1 MNDKAIPS
9 KEEVAALRAQ
19 RAVATLF
26 EALVTAIADSEEG
39 ELIEVSIEG
48 IADATVDAAI
58 AKFAGSEWTVSRKK
72 DEAKLQ
78 VTEAVEVVETPA
90 TTAVA
95 APAAQ
100 PAPAPVAA
108 VVADDGGTN
117 SAAVAVTE
125 PTPEPVT
132 PPVAESA
139 TKPIPVTRFRVCRVN
154 AAYSPHASTTLG
166 SMFEAVLSGQ
176 MMGGGGRRGAPAATP
191 KKTLEAVS
199 EGEASVVSHFP
210 IHGLVSA
217 ADLAFRQ
224 HYPLMLTPDHIWL
237 TVTQGL
243 AAYIAQDPEK
253 WRKHFVSHEGKET
266 IKIIRNEFVLGS
278 PTNDWAGCFGEF
290 SDAIRGY
297 IGDETHGLIISDF
310 GTTGPVEKA
319 VSQIVLMDSMQSYF
333 EYSVATMCG
342 IPEIILKG
350 EVADWQKLAAKVR
363 QLNERYPDLNS
374 WLRHVIEIVDKLAKA
389 AAGDADTRYFED
401 IYKQRSESGGEKI
414 NGWLLKLFPF
424 CKDWRDDEKL
434 MVNPLLERRDASIR
448 HDRLISPVSK
458 VPFIWEYL
466 GTKLD
471 YEFLGG
477 IVAVEQDPETLALS
491 PRCAWGVRPK
501 A

>member
-1 MNDKAIPS
+1 MNDQTIPTQAD
-9 KEEVAALRAQ
+9 VAALRAQ
-19 RAVATLF
+19 RAAAVTALHN
-26 EALVTAIADSEEG
+26 ALVTAITESDEG
-39 ELIEVSIEG
+39 KPIEVSIEG
-48 IADATVDAAI
+48 VSDATVDAAI
-58 AKFAGSEWTVSRKK
+58 AKFADSEWKVSRKAG
-72 DEAKLQ
+72 EAKLQ
-78 VTEAVEVVETPA
+78 VTAKAAAASQPAVAVEPEPVASPVKVPVVE
-90 TTAVA
+90 A
-95 APAAQ
+95 AAAS
-100 PAPAPVAA
+100 APA
-108 VVADDGGTN
+108 VVA
-117 SAAVAVTE
+117 AEVVA
-125 PTPEPVT
+125 
-132 PPVAESA
+132 
-139 TKPIPVTRFRVCRVN
+139 KPIPVTRFRVCRVN
-154 AAYSPHASTTLG
+154 AAYSPYATTTLG
-166 SMFEAVLSGQ
+166 NMFESVLSGQ
-176 MMGGGGRRGAPAATP
+176 ALGGGRRGTSTAVP
-191 KKTLEAVS
+191 KKTLEALS
-199 EGEASVVSHFP
+199 DSDASVVTHFP

-224 HYPLMLTPDHIWL
+224 HYPLMMTPDHIWL

-253 WRKHFVSHEGKET
+253 WRKHFVSHEGKEK
-266 IKIIRNEFVLGS
+266 IRIIRNEFVLGS

-297 IGDETHGLIISDF
+297 IGDETHGLIVSDF

-333 EYSVATMCG
+333 EYSVATLCG

-363 QLNERYPDLNS
+363 QLKERYPDLTP
-374 WLRHVIEIVDKLAKA
+374 WLRHVIEIVDELARA
-389 AAGDADTRYFED
+389 AAGHADTHYFED

-424 CKDWRDDEKL
+424 CKDWRDDSKL

-448 HDRLISPVSK
+448 HDRLLSPVSK

-477 IVAVEQDPETLALS
+477 IVAVEQDPKTLALS

>member
-1 MNDKAIPS
+1 MTDKTIPTQAD
-9 KEEVAALRAQ
+9 VAALRAQ
-19 RAVATLF
+19 RAAAVTALYN
-26 EALVTAIADSEEG
+26 ALVTAITDSDEG
-39 ELIEVSIEG
+39 KPIEVSIDG
-48 IADATVDAAI
+48 VSDATVDAAI
-58 AKFAGSEWTVSRKK
+58 AKFAGSEWTVSRKEGE
-72 DEAKLQ
+72 DKLQ
-78 VTEAVEVVETPA
+78 VTAKAPAVVAPAAAVEAQPVVQPVAADAGGQQVTAASVVESTD
-90 TTAVA
+90 A
-95 APAAQ
+95 APA
-100 PAPAPVAA
+100 
-108 VVADDGGTN
+108 VV
-117 SAAVAVTE
+117 SAEVVD
-125 PTPEPVT
+125 
-132 PPVAESA
+132 
-139 TKPIPVTRFRVCRVN
+139 KPIPVTRFRVCRVN
-154 AAYSPHASTTLG
+154 AAYSPHATTTLG
-166 SMFEAVLSGQ
+166 NMFEAVLSGQ
-176 MMGGGGRRGAPAATP
+176 SLGGGRRGISATAP
-191 KKTLEAVS
+191 KKTLEALS
-199 EGEASVVSHFP
+199 DADAAVVTHFP

-224 HYPLMLTPDHIWL
+224 HYPLMMTPDHIWL

-253 WRKHFVSHEGKET
+253 WRQHFVSHEGKEK
-266 IKIIRNEFVLGS
+266 IRIIRNEFILGS

-297 IGDETHGLIISDF
+297 IGDETHGLIVSDF

-333 EYSVATMCG
+333 EYSVATLCG

-350 EVADWQKLAAKVR
+350 DVADWQKLAAKVR

-374 WLRHVIEIVDKLAKA
+374 WLRHVIEIVDKLAQA
-389 AAGDADTRYFED
+389 AAGNADTRYFED

-424 CKDWRDDEKL
+424 CKDWRDDSKL

-448 HDRLISPVSK
+448 HDRLVSPVSK

-477 IVAVEQDPETLALS
+477 VVAVEQDPATLALS

>member
-1 MNDKAIPS
+1 MTDKTIPTQAD
-9 KEEVAALRAQ
+9 VATLRAQ
-19 RAVATLF
+19 RVAAVTALHN
-26 EALVTAIADSEEG
+26 ALVTAITDSDEG
-39 ELIEVSIEG
+39 KPIEVSIEG
-48 IADATVDAAI
+48 VSDATVDAAI
-58 AKFAGSEWTVSRKK
+58 AGFADSEWTVSRKEG
-72 DEAKLQ
+72 EAKLQ
-78 VTEAVEVVETPA
+78 VTAK
-90 TTAVA
+90 
-95 APAAQ
+95 APAAPPTEQ
-100 PAPAPVAA
+100 QAASADAGSVAQNTVVAADAAADVEPVVASESVAA
-108 VVADDGGTN
+108 VVD
-117 SAAVAVTE
+117 
-125 PTPEPVT
+125 
-132 PPVAESA
+132 
-139 TKPIPVTRFRVCRVN
+139 KPIPVTRFRVCRVN
-154 AAYSPHASTTLG
+154 AAHSPHATTTLG
-166 SMFEAVLSGQ
+166 NMFEAVLSGQ
-176 MMGGGGRRGAPAATP
+176 SLGGGRRGVSAAAP
-191 KKTLEAVS
+191 KKTLEALS
-199 EGEASVVSHFP
+199 DCDAAVVTHFP

-224 HYPLMLTPDHIWL
+224 HYPLMMTPDHIWL

-253 WRKHFVSHEGKET
+253 WRQHFVSHEGKEK
-266 IKIIRNEFVLGS
+266 IRIIRNEFVLGS
-278 PTNDWAGCFGEF
+278 PANDWAGCFGEF

-333 EYSVATMCG
+333 EYSVATLCG

-374 WLRHVIEIVDKLAKA
+374 WLRHVIEIVDKLAQA
-389 AAGDADTRYFED
+389 AAGNADTRYFED
-401 IYKQRSESGGEKI
+401 IYKQKSESGGEKI

-424 CKDWRDDEKL
+424 CKDWRDDSKL

-477 IVAVEQDPETLALS
+477 VVAVEQDPATLALS